1 MKKLESLVWQVE
13 LEEKARSLH
22 EDITKHVNMLSW
34 YNDSLTPQGTLLSI
48 LFLFFYSFTYFSK
61 NIMVLSVKIIT
72 QESSKWTTKC
82 PCEINSKRE
91 KKIMNMSYELTKQS
105 QWGYW
110 CAHWSILYC
119 PTVGLENMDRKL
131 ACLECLLDYW
141 DRVTFY
147 ILYCFWMTY

>member
-91 KKIMNMSYELTKQS
+91 KKKSWICHMSWRSNPNGATDVLIGLFSIVLQLDLRTWIGNLHAWS
-105 QWGYW
+105 AYW
-110 CAHWSILYC
+110 I
-119 PTVGLENMDRKL
+119 TEI
-131 ACLECLLDYW
+131 E
-141 DRVTFY
+141 
-147 ILYCFWMTY
+147 